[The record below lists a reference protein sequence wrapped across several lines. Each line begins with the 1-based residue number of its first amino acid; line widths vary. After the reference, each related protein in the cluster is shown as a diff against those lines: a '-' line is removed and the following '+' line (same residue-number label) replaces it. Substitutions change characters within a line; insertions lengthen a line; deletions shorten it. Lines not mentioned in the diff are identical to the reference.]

1 MLHAIFS
8 FFVNPVFPDSMA
20 GVPRLQ
26 QSYTRKNGVYLYRIF
41 STYPRAFAIFIDVGG
56 KRKYPL
62 RKVIMNKQQYL
73 RSVSVLSDPV
83 LYFEY
88 DKVQIATMARD
99 AAGYRFKQCAW
110 SFALLGTLCT
120 LALLFTTWAVQ
131 QNTFGA
137 GLELFFV
144 VTVIFLSACISF
156 QPARELFHRG
166 QIWDQM
172 ENELNQVLWETRPNA
187 KYEN

>member
-1 MLHAIFS
+1 
-8 FFVNPVFPDSMA
+8 
-20 GVPRLQ
+20 
-26 QSYTRKNGVYLYRIF
+26 
-41 STYPRAFAIFIDVGG
+41 
-56 KRKYPL
+56 
-62 RKVIMNKQQYL
+62 MNKQQYL
-73 RSVSVLSDPV
+73 RSVRVLSDPV

-99 AAGYRFKQCAW
+99 SAGYRFKQCAW
-110 SFALLGTLCT
+110 SFALLGTFCT

-131 QNTFGA
+131 QNTFGT

-156 QPARELFHRG
+156 QPARELFKRG

-172 ENELNQVLWETRPNA
+172 ENELNQVLWETRHS
-187 KYEN
+187 K